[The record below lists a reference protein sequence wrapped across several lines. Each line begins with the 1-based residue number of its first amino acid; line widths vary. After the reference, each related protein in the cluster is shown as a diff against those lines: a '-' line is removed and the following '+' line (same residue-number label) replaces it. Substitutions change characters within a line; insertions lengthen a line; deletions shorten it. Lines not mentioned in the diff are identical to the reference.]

1 MTLLRFSLFMCLFFL
16 QFSGRAS
23 LWGVWPV
30 LQGTCIH
37 GLTEFKADLKY
48 LSVVWEVS
56 GLLHW
61 GAAPC
66 WLRSRQN
73 TFLLFCSLPHHC
85 GVQKNPS
92 PALFLATVMLEV
104 SDVYF
109 VSPFCCILLCFPSV
123 LAATC
128 GFKPW
133 LRSCFS
139 SARKPSWETP
149 REQDAPSI
157 RVWKHWKDGAV
168 CSLMRE
174 NVSKAKL
181 ICVDGLEIFTVNP
194 ARPEELL
201 AVPSFTVRNLT
212 NFKSTKEIYS

>member
-1 MTLLRFSLFMCLFFL
+1 MNRFLLMAVSLAQFCMVLWPIRQLWRRCLEWFTESLSVFRCNETGKIVWFAPSFKDVPRNSVNTFLSLCSMTLLHFSLFMCLFFL

-128 GFKPW
+128 W
-133 LRSCFS
+133 R
-139 SARKPSWETP
+139 
-149 REQDAPSI
+149 I
-157 RVWKHWKDGAV
+157 
-168 CSLMRE
+168 
-174 NVSKAKL
+174 
-181 ICVDGLEIFTVNP
+181 
-194 ARPEELL
+194 
-201 AVPSFTVRNLT
+201 
-212 NFKSTKEIYS
+212 